1 VFAHG
6 YAWTYGGGSRRPL
19 QLVDSRL
26 ALHAA
31 ARLPEGIEVEQ
42 PKLIGLLD
50 RARRHAPR

>member
-6 YAWTYGGGSRRPL
+6 YARTYGGGSQRPL
-19 QLVDSRL
+19 QQLDSWL
-26 ALHAA
+26 AVHAA
-31 ARLPEGIEVEQ
+31 ARLSEGIEVEQ